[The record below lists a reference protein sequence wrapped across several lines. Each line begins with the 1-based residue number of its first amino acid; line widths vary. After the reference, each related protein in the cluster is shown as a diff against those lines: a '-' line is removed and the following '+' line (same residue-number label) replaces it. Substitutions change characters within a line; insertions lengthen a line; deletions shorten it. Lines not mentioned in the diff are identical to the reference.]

1 MFFFCMLDELD
12 EDRYIYMPLA
22 SHILI
27 TTIYEKYIDAPI
39 GIY

>member
-1 MFFFCMLDELD
+1 MKID
-12 EDRYIYMPLA
+12 IYMPLA